1 MTDKIVR
8 SLIEQARYI
17 SFDIFDTAVL
27 RIVREPADLFDL
39 VERWYRDSIGQLSF
53 HFKAVR
59 VESERLARERAWT
72 QNGRTETTLDDI
84 YQCMQEVFGVVHET
98 AIALR
103 DLEVATELK
112 GCTRNDE
119 IYAIYRGCL
128 EVMRPILFISDMYL
142 PLEIIRQM
150 LHRCGYDRFQHLFV
164 SSALG
169 VTKSSGEL
177 YEYILKELA
186 CRPHEILHIGDHYDS
201 DVIMARRY
209 GLATHPYEKCD
220 ERMRRLDY
228 RGRHRLQRCTSAE
241 EGAGSVEAS
250 IYAATILRCLLGH
263 RSPRHIES
271 DEPFWYEFGYI
282 AAGPLFFGF
291 VGWLLAR
298 AVEDRV
304 ERLYFLSRDG
314 QILKR
319 IYDHLSPL
327 VENAPPSE
335 YLYASRR
342 ALNVPAITELNERT
356 IDFLV
361 SGTSILRVAQFLRRL
376 GLDPTVFTQTVRE
389 VGFSGLDQRV
399 RTGADYATLRLLFRS
414 IADDISRVAI
424 EERALVLDYF
434 RRVGILDRQRIGI
447 VDIGWHGTLQSS
459 ISTLLGLSGRETQ
472 IKGYYLGT
480 FSPARAAYERGH
492 EMAAYLCEY
501 GEPESRHA
509 VIKLC
514 VELFEF
520 LHLAPHG
527 SVLRF
532 AARNGDIAPILE
544 ENDLERSKMAKAA
557 AVQRG
562 AVDFVSDFGAAWQQF
577 RFLSISPDLA
587 LQPIREVLQD
597 PTLMEA
603 VMLGDLQ
610 HAEGFGNVY
619 EQRYI
624 AKPPELL
631 TAVINPRS
639 LFDRY
644 RQAFWKTGYLKRL
657 RSLGGFIEG

>member
-1 MTDKIVR
+1 MVPGQHR
-8 SLIEQARYI
+8 PALVSLQGSA
-17 SFDIFDTAVL
+17 
-27 RIVREPADLFDL
+27 
-39 VERWYRDSIGQLSF
+39 
-53 HFKAVR
+53 

-376 GLDPTVFTQTVRE
+376 GSIQPFSRRLSERSVFPVSISGCGRALTMRHY
-389 VGFSGLDQRV
+389 GFSSD
-399 RTGADYATLRLLFRS
+399 RS
-414 IADDISRVAI
+414 PTTSVA
-424 EERALVLDYF
+424 
-434 RRVGILDRQRIGI
+434 
-447 VDIGWHGTLQSS
+447 
-459 ISTLLGLSGRETQ
+459 
-472 IKGYYLGT
+472 
-480 FSPARAAYERGH
+480 
-492 EMAAYLCEY
+492 
-501 GEPESRHA
+501 
-509 VIKLC
+509 
-514 VELFEF
+514 
-520 LHLAPHG
+520 
-527 SVLRF
+527 
-532 AARNGDIAPILE
+532 
-544 ENDLERSKMAKAA
+544 
-557 AVQRG
+557 
-562 AVDFVSDFGAAWQQF
+562 
-577 RFLSISPDLA
+577 
-587 LQPIREVLQD
+587 
-597 PTLMEA
+597 
-603 VMLGDLQ
+603 
-610 HAEGFGNVY
+610 
-619 EQRYI
+619 
-624 AKPPELL
+624 
-631 TAVINPRS
+631 
-639 LFDRY
+639 
-644 RQAFWKTGYLKRL
+644 L
-657 RSLGGFIEG
+657 RSRSGPSFLTIFVVWGSLIDSG